1 MLQVD
6 RSLIDRRGKDEATG
20 EVQSLVGKLQG
31 TKMGDRFMR
40 TKPNLLQEKEKEEK
54 APTK

>member
-20 EVQSLVGKLQG
+20 EVQSLVGKLLG

-54 APTK
+54 APKK